1 MKFLM
6 GKQVRAAGCPG
17 EGEPKRRGGGGSRGG
32 RESSSQ
38 RGTQIPKAAT
48 RFEEGGFFYEGIVK
62 CALSF
67 PFAGEN
73 KGPHS
78 I

>member
-17 EGEPKRRGGGGSRGG
+17 EGEPKRRRGG
-32 RESSSQ
+32 
-38 RGTQIPKAAT
+38 A
-48 RFEEGGFFYEGIVK
+48 EEGEKTAAKEGHKSPKQRAEGFFYEGIVK

-67 PFAGEN
+67 PFAGGK